1 MRRWGLFVYH
11 HRRLVLAASVLLF
24 VLSVVALLNGG
35 ELKNA
40 SGFSGDAVRASQ
52 LESQQLPAATGTS
65 FLFLF
70 TDPAATFGDSGF
82 QSAVRNAIAQLAH
95 DRRVTSIQTPYSATP
110 AQAATMV
117 STDRHTVVAVVNLSL
132 DFASA
137 RQQYPQLRGEVHS
150 STLRI
155 SSQGDVPLASD
166 FDTILASDLRRS
178 EMVSLPLALI
188 FLVIVFG
195 TGVAALLCLGVGI
208 FAVVGGI
215 GVTYLMAHGFDVS
228 TYAVNVVTLIGLG
241 IAIDYSLFIVTRFR
255 EELARDGDT
264 ARALSVTM
272 GTAGRAIAFSGVT
285 VALGLAGL
293 LFFTGT
299 SLVSMGAAGAVVVA
313 ASVLYALTL
322 LPALLAIL
330 GPRVNRLRVPVLQPR
345 PFGQGAWH
353 RVAVWVMRRPWL
365 VLIPTAAVLV
375 AVGLPFLGINLA
387 TTDVGQLPPNA
398 ESRVGSELLQSQFPE
413 AGQNTLD
420 VVMQFDQGSPF
431 TAQNLAAA
439 YTVSRRLQQTP
450 GVVSVKSYVNVDAST
465 PLAGYQALY
474 QEPRTSLPVEVQ
486 DLLHR
491 STGSSIAVL
500 DAETPYFTTS
510 HQAHQLVRTI
520 RAHDSVAGA
529 TVLVTGNTA
538 FDLDF
543 VDYMVARI
551 PVVVGFV
558 VVATLGVLLLLLRSV
573 ALPLKAVLMN
583 ALSLSAAFGALVWI
597 FQDGNLSGLLGFSP
611 GPIDPTIPV
620 LLFCIVFGLSMDYEV
635 FLLTRMQ
642 EEWRRT
648 RDNRVAVAAGLERS
662 GRLVTGAAVI
672 MASVFLAFALA
683 SVVTIKSLGLGM
695 AIAVVADATLVRALV
710 VPALMRLLGPV
721 NWWAPRWLLRGLPPA
736 EPDEAPAAA

>member
-1 MRRWGLFVYH
+1 MRRWGVFVYR
-11 HRRLVLAASVLLF
+11 HRRLVLGFSLVLF
-24 VLSVVALLNGG
+24 VLSLVALFNGG
-35 ELKNA
+35 QLKNA
-40 SGFSGDAVRASQ
+40 SGFSGDSVRASN
-52 LESQQLPAATGTS
+52 LESQQLPAATGSS

-70 TDPAATFGDSGF
+70 TDPHATYPDQGFAA
-82 QSAVRNAIAQLAH
+82 AVQRAVAGLGH
-95 DRRVTSIQTPYSATP
+95 DHRVTSIQTPYNAAP

-117 STDRHTVVAVVNLSL
+117 SSDRHSVFVVVNLSL
-132 DFASA
+132 DFATA
-137 RQQYPQLRGEVHS
+137 RQQYPELRDQVHS

-178 EMVSLPLALI
+178 EEVSLPLALI
-188 FLVIVFG
+188 FLVVVFG
-195 TGVAALLCLGVGI
+195 TGVAALLCLGVGV

-215 GVTYLMAHGFDVS
+215 GLTYLLAHGIDVS
-228 TYAVNVVTLIGLG
+228 TYATNVVTLVGLG

-255 EELARDGDT
+255 EELAHDGDT
-264 ARALSVTM
+264 ARAISVTM
-272 GTAGRAIAFSGVT
+272 GTAGRAIAFSGMT

-299 SLVSMGAAGAVVVA
+299 SLVSMGAAGAIVVGM
-313 ASVLYALTL
+313 SVLYALTL
-322 LPALLAIL
+322 LPALLAML

-353 RVAVWVMRRPWL
+353 RIAVWVMHRPWL
-365 VLIPTAAVLV
+365 VLIPTAAVLI
-375 AVGLPFLGINLA
+375 AAGIPFLGIHLA
-387 TTDVGQLPPNA
+387 TTDVGQLPPTA
-398 ESRVGSELLQSQFPE
+398 ESRVGSELLQAQFPQ
-413 AGQNTLD
+413 AGQNTLE
-420 VVMQFDQGSPF
+420 VVIQFDHGSPL
-431 TAQNLAAA
+431 AARNVAAA
-439 YTVSRRLQQTP
+439 YDLSRRL
-450 GVVSVKSYVNVDAST
+450 GEMRGIVSVKGYVNVDAST
-465 PLAGYQALY
+465 TLAAYQQQYSGPRAAL
-474 QEPRTSLPVEVQ
+474 PSPVQ
-486 DLLHR
+486 DVLHR
-491 STGSSIAVL
+491 SIGSSIAVL

-510 HQAHQLVRTI
+510 DEAHQLVRTI

-551 PVVVGFV
+551 PIVVGFV

-597 FQDGNLSGLLGFSP
+597 FQDGHLSGILGFSP
-611 GPIDPTIPV
+611 GAIDPTIPV

-648 RDNRVAVAAGLERS
+648 HDNRVAVAAGLERS
-662 GRLVTGAAVI
+662 GRLVTGAAAI

-721 NWWAPRWLLRGLPPA
+721 NWWAPRWLLRGVAGA
-736 EPDEAPAAA
+736 ETDESAAAA